1 MKNETM
7 KDNYGT
13 STVFQVEFDQV
24 HIKIVLL
31 TKEKGPKELLKK
43 VTTGFSDSVDEGNG
57 TVLDIILTFD

>member
-1 MKNETM
+1 M

-31 TKEKGPKELLKK
+31 TKKGPKELLKK